1 MQSMAPLPFDELEG
15 LLADL
20 ASAHHERQHW
30 ILQHW
35 PHVVEAAQVSVAL
48 DASPAV
54 AQPSVFDEPALGL
67 T

>member
-1 MQSMAPLPFDELEG
+1 MQSMAPLPFDELED

-35 PHVVEAAQVSVAL
+35 PHVVEAGHVTGAL
-48 DASPAV
+48 HAATVGTEPQAAV
-54 AQPSVFDEPALGL
+54 AELMI
-67 T
+67 